1 MTTSIDTNVLA
12 ALWNPADAIGD
23 AALKL
28 LGDARRRGA
37 LVIAAPVYG
46 ELMAGPL
53 RTEAAIDRFLS
64 DTEIEVD
71 WRYGEELWRKAGRA
85 FQSYVP
91 RRRSSKGTFPRR
103 ILTDFL
109 VGAHAQHH
117 GYTLLTLDKRL
128 YAAAFPRLRII
139 AA

>member
-23 AALKL
+23 TALKL

-53 RTEAAIDRFLS
+53 RTEAAIDQFLN

-85 FQSYVP
+85 FQSYVQ
-91 RRRSSKGTFPRR
+91 RRRSSKGSFPRR

-109 VGAHAQHH
+109 VGAHALHH